1 MTSASQP
8 QAQFQA
14 LARLIDRAEIE
25 DAMRV
30 YARAVDRG
38 DWALV
43 RAAYH
48 PDAHDDHGDYKGPID
63 GLITWLEQR
72 FAGVDNSMHF
82 LGQCLI
88 EFASPQLALVET
100 YFVSQRLRAPS
111 DEERKTLGA
120 RDAMSRQAWGRY
132 VDRFERRD
140 GGAWL
145 VARRIVVL
153 ESSFT
158 SVALGGQR
166 GGPAVW
172 GRRDRSDALYQARA
186 EILGGN

>member
-1 MTSASQP
+1 MTTATH
-8 QAQFQA
+8 ADA
-14 LARLIDRAEIE
+14 LARLIERAAIE

-30 YARAVDRG
+30 YARGVDRG

-48 PDAHDDHGDYKGPID
+48 PDAYDDHGDYKGPVE
-63 GLITWLEQR
+63 GLIAWLEQR

-82 LGQCLI
+82 LGQSLI
-88 EFASPQLALVET
+88 EFGGPDLALAET
-100 YFVSQRLRAPS
+100 YFVSQRLRALT
-111 DEERKTLGA
+111 DEERKALGA

-140 GGAWL
+140 GGPWL

-166 GGPAVW
+166 GGPALW
-172 GRRDRSDALYQARA
+172 GQRDRSDAVYQARA
-186 EILGGN
+186 QILGDR